1 MKRRIF
7 FPSQF
12 RVVFTRVWVNIVP
25 SAGDISNCRLDLS
38 VGPIYR
44 RQSRLRSHAI
54 IDIHRVSIPGQAHSG
69 VTETEITTG
78 ENCDYDSNIRVGRFS
93 IHCSLAFFTLRGWA
107 HGPCIACLYPDILSR
122 CFIARPVLEQR
133 KDLLGYIL
141 G

>member
-1 MKRRIF
+1 MKRRIL

-54 IDIHRVSIPGQAHSG
+54 IDIHRGSIPGQAHSA

-78 ENCDYDSNIRVGRFS
+78 EIIIIMIQILELIDFPLLSLLKGVGTW
-93 IHCSLAFFTLRGWA
+93 HMY
-107 HGPCIACLYPDILSR
+107 CLFVSR
-122 CFIARPVLEQR
+122 YFISMLYSQTSPGAA
-133 KDLLGYIL
+133 
-141 G
+141 